1 MKADFRG
8 DPALSLPQQRSTV
21 KLVNGCIFEANQL
34 NAPVLR
40 PGEAPYRFAGV
51 IKLAG
56 TELRTQQDFEE
67 IMQYYDMNNGQVSE
81 RLYKPHRPEHKS

>member
-1 MKADFRG
+1 M
-8 DPALSLPQQRSTV
+8 
-21 KLVNGCIFEANQL
+21 VNGCIFDANQL

-67 IMQYYDMNNGQVSE
+67 IMQYYDMNNG
-81 RLYKPHRPEHKS
+81 